1 MLCAVLQCGR
11 RACLQDKKSDKNFGK
26 ACRSEVE
33 RFEQE
38 TAKDYRLNYRLY
50 NACKGDIGATCK
62 NACELKEGEI
72 CGGKVR
78 EVAAADSEI
87 AFGMWAVYM

>member
-1 MLCAVLQCGR
+1 
-11 RACLQDKKSDKNFGK
+11 LQDKKSDKEFGK
-26 ACRSEVE
+26 ACRAEVE

-72 CGGKVR
+72 CGGKVCGMTGGCCCVLQ
-78 EVAAADSEI
+78 VACLLL
-87 AFGMWAVYM
+87 AVGPHACE

>member
-1 MLCAVLQCGR
+1 
-11 RACLQDKKSDKNFGK
+11 LQDRKSDKEFGK
-26 ACRSEVE
+26 ACRAEVE

-38 TAKDYRLNYRLY
+38 SAKDYRLNYRLY

-62 NACELKEGEI
+62 QACELKEGEI

-78 EVAAADSEI
+78 RVVVLWWCATHAQL
-87 AFGMWAVYM
+87 